1 MVSVKQMWEQIVREI
16 EKKMSAL
23 PFDLF
28 ISTLEPICV
37 YKEHTLVLLA
47 PTEANLNI
55 ISKKH
60 SPFIK
65 EASKKCFPSL
75 SEVEYI
81 LNDELPA
88 YEKYRETLQENPP
101 YEQNGKEEQG
111 FYPSYTFENFV
122 VGRSN
127 EYAAAASR
135 AVAEKPGNKYNPL
148 FIYGGVG
155 LGKTHLM
162 HAIGNYFKQ
171 NNEKLKV
178 LYVSADKFV
187 FDLIEMFRD
196 GGKGD
201 TKKNFRNTYR
211 NVDCLMIDDVQYLAK
226 RSSVQEELFHTFN
239 DLYLAG
245 KQIIISSDRP
255 PKEIDSLE
263 ERLRTRFESGVIAD
277 VKQPDLEMRIAIL
290 QKMCLAENVNINK
303 DILQIIAEKI
313 TENIRDLKGLLT
325 KVISYAPLTSRDYN
339 NIEVV
344 SAALKDY
351 ADDKNEIITMERI
364 AENVCVYFNISKE
377 DLLGKKK
384 NKEIVLP
391 RQVCVYL
398 INEFLSVP
406 LTTIGEFFG
415 GRNHTTIMYSRDKV
429 SNLIKENSSVEKQIK
444 DLKDLILKR

>member
-1 MVSVKQMWEQIVREI
+1 
-16 EKKMSAL
+16 
-23 PFDLF
+23 
-28 ISTLEPICV
+28 
-37 YKEHTLVLLA
+37 
-47 PTEANLNI
+47 
-55 ISKKH
+55 
-60 SPFIK
+60 
-65 EASKKCFPSL
+65 
-75 SEVEYI
+75 
-81 LNDELPA
+81 
-88 YEKYRETLQENPP
+88 
-101 YEQNGKEEQG
+101 
-111 FYPSYTFENFV
+111 
-122 VGRSN
+122 
-127 EYAAAASR
+127 
-135 AVAEKPGNKYNPL
+135 
-148 FIYGGVG
+148 
-155 LGKTHLM
+155 M

-211 NVDCLMIDDVQYLAK
+211 NIDCLMIDDVQYLAK

-277 VKQPDLEMRIAIL
+277 IKQPDLEMRIAVL
-290 QKMCLAENVNINK
+290 QKMCLAENVSINK
-303 DILQIIAEKI
+303 EILQIIAEKI

-364 AENVCVYFNISKE
+364 AENVCGYFNISKD

-391 RQVCVYL
+391 RQICIYL

-406 LTTIGEFFG
+406 LATIGEYFG
-415 GRNHTTIMYSRDKV
+415 GKNHTTIMYSRDKV

>member
-1 MVSVKQMWEQIVREI
+1 MVSVKQMWEQITREI

-28 ISTLEPICV
+28 ISTLEPVCV
-37 YKEHTLVLLA
+37 YKEHTLVLFT

-60 SPFIK
+60 SVAVK
-65 EASKKCFPSL
+65 EAAKKCFPSL
-75 SEVEYI
+75 TEVEYI
-81 LNDELPA
+81 LSEELPA
-88 YEKYRETLQENPP
+88 YEQYREALQENPP
-101 YEQNGKEEQG
+101 LEKNGEEQG
-111 FYPSYTFENFV
+111 FYPSYTFDNFV

-135 AVAEKPGNKYNPL
+135 AVAEKPGSKYNPL

-178 LYVSADKFV
+178 IYVSADKFV
-187 FDLIEMFRD
+187 FDLIESFRD
-196 GGKGD
+196 GSKGD
-201 TKKNFRNTYR
+201 TKKNFRNKYR
-211 NVDCLMIDDVQYLAK
+211 NVDCLMIDDVQFLAK

-255 PKEIDSLE
+255 PKEIDLLE

-277 VKQPDLEMRIAIL
+277 IKQPDLEMRIAIL

-339 NIEVV
+339 NIDVV
-344 SAALKDY
+344 TAALKDY
-351 ADDKNEIITMERI
+351 AEDKNEVITMERVTQ
-364 AENVCVYFNISKE
+364 NVCDYFNISKE

-391 RQVCVYL
+391 RQICVYL

-406 LTTIGEFFG
+406 LTAIGDYFG
-415 GRNHTTIMYSRDKV
+415 GKNHTTIMYSRDKI
-429 SNLIKENSSVEKQIK
+429 SSLIKENTLIEKQVK